1 MDLNLELMLEQV
13 ALHRA
18 RTATSSECCTRHR
31 DDADAIRG
39 RIDRRFGRNPA
50 LRAVPA

>member
-18 RTATSSECCTRHR
+18 RTASSAECRTRHR

-39 RIDRRFGRNPA
+39 RIERRFGMTAGRCSVA
-50 LRAVPA
+50 A